1 MSRRRLTTTAV
12 GIVSAGPAGLLLS
25 HLLLHRMAGPAI
37 ARPCWSIHS
46 RIDMPIPAVGIEVFP
61 GDGFIHPVDL
71 GRAVEDRGFEA
82 LFFPEHLHMPVER
95 TVEFPIPISLPEIY
109 KRNFDPFMA
118 FAAISSV
125 TSRLT
130 FGTGISLVAQ
140 RDPILLAKTIAT
152 LDHLCEGRFVLGVGA
167 GWNVEEMKNHGVDP
181 GRRWGYVRDHVQAMQ
196 TIWTEDVATY
206 RGRFV
211 GFDRIWSWPKPHG
224 NRHVPVLLGGSSKN
238 FERILR
244 WADGWIPALDGDVD
258 TLVTEIHQLR
268 ALAAERRPGIEL
280 DITVA
285 AGYGRDLSADDF
297 EKLCAARVT
306 RILLAIRPGSYE
318 ETIVALDEAA
328 SVATE
333 AGWESSHSAR
343 GA

>member
-1 MSRRRLTTTAV
+1 MS
-12 GIVSAGPAGLLLS
+12 
-25 HLLLHRMAGPAI
+25 
-37 ARPCWSIHS
+37 
-46 RIDMPIPAVGIEVFP
+46 IPAVGIQVFP
-61 GDGFIHPVDL
+61 GDGFIRPVDL

-95 TVEFPIPISLPEIY
+95 TVEFPIPIPLPEIY
-109 KRNFDPFMA
+109 KRNLDPFLA

-181 GRRWGYVRDHVQAMQ
+181 ARRWGHVEDHVQAMRA
-196 TIWTEDVATY
+196 IWSQDVATY
-206 RGRFV
+206 HGRFTD
-211 GFDRIWSWPKPHG
+211 FDRIWSWPKPYRR
-224 NRHVPVLLGGSSKN
+224 RHVPVLVGGSSAS
-238 FERILR
+238 FPRILR

-258 TLVTEIHQLR
+258 PLLAEITQLR
-268 ALAAERRPGIEL
+268 HLAAERRPDVEL

-285 AGYGRDLSADDF
+285 VGYGRELSTDEF
-297 EKLCAARVT
+297 RKLSAARVT
-306 RILLAIRPGSYE
+306 RILLAVNPGSYQ
-318 ETIVALDEAA
+318 ETVEALDKAA
-328 SVATE
+328 SVARDV
-333 AGWESSHSAR
+333 A
-343 GA
+343 